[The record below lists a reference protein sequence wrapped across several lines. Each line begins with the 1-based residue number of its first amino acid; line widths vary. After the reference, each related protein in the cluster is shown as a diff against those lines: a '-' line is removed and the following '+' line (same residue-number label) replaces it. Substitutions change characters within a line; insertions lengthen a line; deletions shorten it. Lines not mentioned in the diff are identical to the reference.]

1 MRRIRKRYWFWLDPN
16 DPLAE
21 VLDMLGPTERNR
33 WIVQIVRAGLVPG
46 GLRDVLSQW
55 GNPGIDSPPKDE
67 SPSPGPAEPTFEEVW
82 EQMDVA
88 AVLDDA
94 IAQLGLDD

>member
-55 GNPGIDSPPKDE
+55 GNPKDE
-67 SPSPGPAEPTFEEVW
+67 LPPPDPAQPTFEEVW

-94 IAQLGLDD
+94 IAQLGLDY